1 MDVGEDEEIAQILVN
16 MRVGDLGPAMSRL
29 EQSDPKPTQNLRDGP
44 QPPQSGKRYG
54 TRTAAGLKVGRSY
67 ADYAD

>member
-16 MRVGDLGPAMSRL
+16 MRVGDLGPAMSRM
-29 EQSDPKPTQNLRDGP
+29 EQRDPQAAQNPRDGP
-44 QPPQSGKRYG
+44 LSSQAGKRYG

>member
-16 MRVGDLGPAMSRL
+16 MRVGDLGPAMSRM
-29 EQSDPKPTQNLRDGP
+29 EQSDPKPTQSSRDGP
-44 QPPQSGKRYG
+44 SQSGKRYG

>member
-16 MRVGDLGPAMSRL
+16 MRVGDLGPAMSRMKQRDS
-29 EQSDPKPTQNLRDGP
+29 QSVENP
-44 QPPQSGKRYG
+44 QEAPHPSQSGKRYG